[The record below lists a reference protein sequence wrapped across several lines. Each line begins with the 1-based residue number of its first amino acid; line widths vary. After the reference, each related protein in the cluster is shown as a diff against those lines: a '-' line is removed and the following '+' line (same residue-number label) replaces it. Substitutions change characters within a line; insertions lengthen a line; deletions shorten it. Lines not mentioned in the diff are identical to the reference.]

1 VDDSATIFY
10 QAPTQVPDIP
20 VHLKLPAPATGRI
33 HRRVSRRSAERSEDP
48 PATQVVGAPM
58 DGGCED
64 GVLVVLQAGNG
75 GGEFAEPVR

>member
-1 VDDSATIFY
+1 
-10 QAPTQVPDIP
+10 
-20 VHLKLPAPATGRI
+20 
-33 HRRVSRRSAERSEDP
+33 
-48 PATQVVGAPM
+48 M